1 MDKTFVLNELSEEHG
16 LVNCFVTINN
26 LLLQIG
32 TTYIRYGEYDG
43 NTFTQKK
50 LQHKKLLGY
59 VIYAALYLEPL
70 TRKQYLLLVMQDGR
84 IELRDLEFNTIDCI
98 DTGMRLFHTASI
110 VTLFEPQTRLL
121 YVTLNGND
129 IYVVRLKVN
138 KDGILTFLH
147 TENSL
152 TLIQTLSS
160 TIKQMEYTLEYDIY
174 TNEEYSC
181 ISILSFDNQN
191 NEYLFQAITH
201 RSNIGSRNRNKLDW
215 KILVPQEI
223 ISTEELE
230 IVPVSE
236 EDNGNSTILMKAVEN
251 VGFFFFTLTN
261 IIFLTLPDGFENY
274 IEGTKMTNELFR
286 VQGSFLHE
294 YLNLE
299 ENHEMELLGIMDVKI
314 SHSSIEFKLYTNT
327 AHLLEI
333 QLDKISE
340 DEERYIKYW
349 GKFNLRNAKFVD
361 SLDNEDKICTL
372 YYFKQHDQC
381 LMKLKS
387 DKLIIVQ
394 LGNFKIIKTCKYEI
408 ETFMCQTSTEKDS
421 NGIRFI
427 RSGFTDK
434 HRYFIDQEIMDYG
447 ELYAMNI
454 LYELEELPLKIW
466 TTTND
471 DIYWTTDSSDSLYC
485 NDTIALSKN
494 NAIHITSDG
503 AMITDSSIIKAVN
516 IWNDKCGNYAYL
528 NISGELCWNVN
539 GKILSMKIPKINVS
553 QLTEMVIWS
562 GLKKNGTNI
571 TIYGCDNQI
580 SIVTEFG
587 KDIFQMTNDNGSFGS
602 ISSIFYHEVD
612 KYVNILVSD
621 IHGQLWVIDGN
632 RYQERGCININS
644 YTTHIIGLHN
654 SDYLLVYSK
663 DTLILLRSAI
673 NHEISYEYIS
683 LNLSFNTASIATNY
697 QDKEIISV
705 TIVTTENKIFKMK
718 LNLNLFSGTKTVE
731 RVYTDVLIN
740 KFVKLP
746 CSNRYFIASYITFN
760 KQKEERDMVDKSGL
774 CVYDVYSQKIIT
786 RYDIAARFQKV
797 IISDI
802 CESSYQ
808 NNETKQYQTEKQ
820 ISFAKQLIFS
830 QCFIVSLNY
839 ELCETDEGPKLLLF
853 MLNSENG
860 EIELQTNLD
869 TMFNVNCLL
878 NYNKNLFV
886 VLGEYVQ
893 LFKLD
898 YSVQEN
904 IFHIVEVSNRLY
916 VNGYVGDV
924 NLIPDIKSSSKKITY
939 DSQPKKRLK
948 SEEVEVTKFVG
959 TDLLRGFYDYTL
971 ETINI
976 SLQDSSY
983 VFKPTKMSHIHPV
996 ISDCNKENIITSFLV
1011 TEYARFYYVLV
1022 CCGMNKIKIYYTSSL
1037 EEEYDMIEFYLPTQ
1051 VTSCSV
1057 IRDNRYKRDSYN
1069 TGILLNNGDTIP
1081 LFSIITQNGGHYSI
1095 SITTIRYEAKMDNE
1109 IDQQNMLLQ
1118 LKYIGT
1124 IEDSPDEE
1132 DENDIPD
1139 YQLIDNRIL
1148 IRNK

>member
-1 MDKTFVLNELSEEHG
+1 MDKTFVLNELREEHG

-43 NTFTQKK
+43 NTFNQEK
-50 LQHKKLLGY
+50 LQYKNVLGY
-59 VIYAALYLEPL
+59 VIYATLYLEPL

-98 DTGMRLFHTASI
+98 ETGTRLFHTSSI
-110 VTLFEPQTRLL
+110 VTLFESPARIL
-121 YVTLNGND
+121 YVTLHGND
-129 IYVVRLKVN
+129 IYMIRLKIN

-191 NEYLFQAITH
+191 NEFLFQAITH
-201 RSNIGSRNRNKLDW
+201 RSNIGSKNRNKLDW

-223 ISTEELE
+223 ISIEKLE
-230 IVPVSE
+230 IDPVSE
-236 EDNGNSTILMKAVEN
+236 EDKGSSTILMTAVEN

-274 IEGTKMTNELFR
+274 IEGTKMTNQLFR
-286 VQGSFLHE
+286 VQGSFLQE
-294 YLNLE
+294 YLDLE

-314 SHSSIEFKLYTNT
+314 SHSSVEFRLYTNT
-327 AHLLEI
+327 AQLLEI

-340 DEERYIKYW
+340 DEEKYIKYW
-349 GKFNLRNAKFVD
+349 GKFNLKNAKFVN
-361 SLDNEDKICTL
+361 SLDNEDKIYNL
-372 YYFKQHDQC
+372 YYFEQYDQC

-394 LGNFKIIKTCKYEI
+394 LGNSKIINTCKYEI
-408 ETFMCQTSTEKDS
+408 ETFMCQASTEKDS

-427 RSGFTDK
+427 RSGFTGK

-447 ELYAMNI
+447 ELYATSI
-454 LYELEELPLKIW
+454 LYQLEELPLKIW

-485 NDTIALSKN
+485 NDAIALSKN
-494 NAIHITSDG
+494 NTIHITSDG

-539 GKILSMKIPKINVS
+539 GKILSMKIPKVNIS

-571 TIYGCDNQI
+571 TIHGYDNQI

-587 KDIFQMTNDNGSFGS
+587 KDAFQLTNDNGSFGS
-602 ISSIFYHEVD
+602 ISSIFYHEVG
-612 KYVNILVSD
+612 KYLNILISD

-632 RYQERGCININS
+632 MYQEKGCININS
-644 YTTHIIGLHN
+644 YTTHIVGLYN
-654 SDYLLVYSK
+654 SDYLVVYSK
-663 DTLILLRSAI
+663 DTLILLRPSI
-673 NHEISYEYIS
+673 YEKICYEYIS
-683 LNLSFNTASIATNY
+683 LNLSFNIASITTNY
-697 QDKEIISV
+697 HDKKIISV
-705 TIVTTENKIFKMK
+705 TIVTMENEILKMK
-718 LNLNLFSGTKTVE
+718 LNLNLFSGSKTIK

-760 KQKEERDMVDKSGL
+760 EQKEERDMVDKSGL
-774 CVYDVYSQKIIT
+774 CVYDVYSQNIVT

-802 CESSYQ
+802 CEGSYQ
-808 NNETKQYQTEKQ
+808 NNETEQYQNEKQ

-878 NYNKNLFV
+878 NYNKNLFI

-916 VNGYVGDV
+916 VSGYIEDV
-924 NLIPDIKSSSKKITY
+924 SLIPDIKNSSKKITS

-948 SEEVEVTKFVG
+948 REDVEVTKFVG
-959 TDLLRGFYDYTL
+959 ANLLRGFYDYTL
-971 ETINI
+971 ETTNI
-976 SLQDSSY
+976 SLQGSSY
-983 VFKPTKMSHIHPV
+983 TFKPTKISHIHPV

-1011 TEYARFYYVLV
+1011 TEYDRFYYVLV

-1037 EEEYDMIEFYLPTQ
+1037 EEEYNTIEFYLPTQ

-1057 IRDNRYKRDSYN
+1057 IGDSRYRRDSYN

-1081 LFSIITQNGGHYSI
+1081 LFSIMTQNGGHYSI
-1095 SITTIRYEAKMDNE
+1095 SITTSRYETRVDNE
-1109 IDQQNMLLQ
+1109 IDRQNMLLQ

-1124 IEDSPDEE
+1124 IEDSPDGE
-1132 DENDIPD
+1132 DENNILD
-1139 YQLIDNRIL
+1139 YQLIDNRIF
-1148 IRNK
+1148 IHNK